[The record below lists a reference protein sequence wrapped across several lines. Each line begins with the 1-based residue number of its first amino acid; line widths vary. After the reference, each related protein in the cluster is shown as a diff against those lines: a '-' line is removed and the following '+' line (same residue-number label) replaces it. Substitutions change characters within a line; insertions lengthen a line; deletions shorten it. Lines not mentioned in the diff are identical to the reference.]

1 MFRDARRDVLV
12 AKSQSSMAHEWNP
25 AVNKENRIGARER
38 CIRGFKEAG
47 NGGNHRVTS
56 YPSRR
61 NNYEIAPLTLD
72 MMQAPCLSTR
82 KDNEEGGEIG
92 TGKENRGENG
102 LNASLRV
109 SFGLLPRVDVGR
121 TIRRDFNSEQ

>member
-1 MFRDARRDVLV
+1 
-12 AKSQSSMAHEWNP
+12 MAHEWNP
-25 AVNKENRIGARER
+25 AINKENRTGARER
-38 CIRGFKEAG
+38 WIRGFKEAG

-56 YPSRR
+56 HPSRR

-72 MMQAPCLSTR
+72 VMLQARACRRGKTTR
-82 KDNEEGGEIG
+82 EAGRPRPKKTEERES
-92 TGKENRGENG
+92 G